1 MESAIYSRYKFAM
14 MPLRN
19 LLPLT
24 RTVSYAGNAA
34 KRSLKKKYAPL
45 SRLYSQT
52 KSIASLPVLTSIEE
66 AKKMPRHYN
75 EMPGSLILTMACSGK
90 FRGMNHF
97 RKLIDG
103 LLVDE

>member
-1 MESAIYSRYKFAM
+1 

-19 LLPLT
+19 IVSLT
-24 RTVSYAGNAA
+24 RTFSYAGKAA
-34 KRSLKKKYAPL
+34 NGSLKKNYAPL

-52 KSIASLPVLTSIEE
+52 KSIASPPLVASIED

-90 FRGMNHF
+90 FLGMYHF

>member
-1 MESAIYSRYKFAM
+1 

-19 LLPLT
+19 FGSLT
-24 RTVSYAGNAA
+24 RIVPCTGNAA
-34 KRSLKKKYAPL
+34 KRSLKKSYAPL

-52 KSIASLPVLTSIEE
+52 KSIASLPVLTSIED
-66 AKKMPRHYN
+66 ARKMPRHYN

-90 FRGMNHF
+90 FLGMYHF